1 MKSNESIENFC
12 CHTAAKEM
20 ILRRAGAL
28 GRGRTPFATVDIKGK
43 GERGEIRGSADF
55 YYTPLGMLVCASVK
69 GLGRENG
76 KRGGVYSLSFGERPD
91 EAGMSCAIPPLYER
105 GGYAWCSAL
114 TAKISPCEILGKRVT
129 LVDMRKETLGARLA
143 TGTVR
148 SAI

>member
-1 MKSNESIENFC
+1 MVEKAYS
-12 CHTAAKEM
+12 HAMAKEM

-28 GRGRTPFATVDIKGK
+28 GRGRTPFATVDIKGN

-69 GLGRENG
+69 GLGKSSGE
-76 KRGGVYSLSFGERPD
+76 RGGVYSLSFGD
-91 EAGMSCAIPPLYER
+91 KGVDAGISCAIPPLYER

-114 TAKISPCEILGKRVT
+114 TGKISPCEILGKRVT
-129 LVDMRKETLGARLA
+129 LVDMRKETLGTHLA